1 MKLPPK
7 MPQRAMVRIWVAS
20 LHQKDQRRKYAG
32 LFLLQKTKVTPLRVD
47 SNSCGPALASRR
59 AKKPQWGF
67 FSSAAR
73 RDTRAHQ
80 KDQRRKYAGFF
91 FCKKPKVTPSRVDL
105 NSCGPALA
113 ARRAKK
119 PQWGFFSSAARRD
132 TRAHQ
137 KSATPP
143 VPDPLRHFASEMPPL
158 PEGEALAVRKGLL
171 AFIKIS
177 PHCIHTTAKV
187 TAVCYIKKTTRKT
200 SGFLYTTKQRR
211 CKTVSAKCFIQ
222 RILGRCQKR
231 LSPRSGSCRSSQRGQ
246 AGPHRAAWW
255 GRYLPDS
262 LPHAA

>member
-1 MKLPPK
+1 MGTDCKSAAFSFGGSNPPAPTK
-7 MPQRAMVRIWVAS
+7 
-20 LHQKDQRRKYAG
+20 
-32 LFLLQKTKVTPLRVD
+32 KTSVENTPVFFFCKKPKVTPLRVD
-47 SNSCGPALASRR
+47 SNSCGPALAS
-59 AKKPQWGF
+59 
-67 FSSAAR
+67 
-73 RDTRAHQ
+73 
-80 KDQRRKYAGFF
+80 
-91 FCKKPKVTPSRVDL
+91 
-105 NSCGPALA
+105 
-113 ARRAKK
+113 RRAKK

-158 PEGEALAVRKGLL
+158 PKGEALAVRKGLL

-177 PHCIHTTAKV
+177 PHSSHTTAKV
-187 TAVCYIKKTTRKT
+187 TAVCYMKKTTRKT
-200 SGFLYTTKQRR
+200 GGFLHITKQRR

-255 GRYLPDS
+255 GRYPPGSRL
-262 LPHAA
+262 HAA

>member
-1 MKLPPK
+1 MQKPK
-7 MPQRAMVRIWVAS
+7 
-20 LHQKDQRRKYAG
+20 D
-32 LFLLQKTKVTPLRVD
+32 TPSRVD

-59 AKKPQWGF
+59 AKKPRRGF

-73 RDTRAHQ
+73 R
-80 KDQRRKYAGFF
+80 
-91 FCKKPKVTPSRVDL
+91 
-105 NSCGPALA
+105 N
-113 ARRAKK
+113 
-119 PQWGFFSSAARRD
+119 

-158 PEGEALAVRKGLL
+158 PKGEALAVRKGLL
-171 AFIKIS
+171 AFIKTS

-187 TAVCYIKKTTRKT
+187 TAVCYIQKTTRKT
-200 SGFLYTTKQRR
+200 SGFLHITKQRR

-246 AGPHRAAWW
+246 AGPHRASPSFRKRNATSPE
-255 GRYLPDS
+255 GRGFGSAERSPCLYKDLPALHPHHCQGYGCLLYTENHPQNEWFSSYNKAETVQDRLCQMFYTANPGAMPEKAQPS
-262 LPHAA
+262 IRLLPVISAGTGRPT

>member
-1 MKLPPK
+1 MGTDCKSAAFSFGGSNPPAPTK
-7 MPQRAMVRIWVAS
+7 KTSVENTLVFSFVKSPKSHPRGWIRTAAARRLRPAG
-20 LHQKDQRRKYAG
+20 QKSPSG
-32 LFLLQKTKVTPLRVD
+32 
-47 SNSCGPALASRR
+47 
-59 AKKPQWGF
+59 GF

-73 RDTRAHQ
+73 R
-80 KDQRRKYAGFF
+80 
-91 FCKKPKVTPSRVDL
+91 
-105 NSCGPALA
+105 N
-113 ARRAKK
+113 
-119 PQWGFFSSAARRD
+119 

-158 PEGEALAVRKGLL
+158 PKGEALAVRKGLL

-177 PHCIHTTAKV
+177 PHSSHTTAKV
-187 TAVCYIKKTTRKT
+187 TAVCYIKKTTRFAG
-200 SGFLYTTKQRR
+200 GFLHITKQRR

-255 GRYLPDS
+255 GRYPPGS
-262 LPHAA
+262 RPHAA

>member
-1 MKLPPK
+1 
-7 MPQRAMVRIWVAS
+7 MVRIWVAS

-32 LFLLQKTKVTPLRVD
+32 LFLCKNPKSHPRGWIRTAAARRLR
-47 SNSCGPALASRR
+47 PAG
-59 AKKPQWGF
+59 KKAPVRF

-73 RDTRAHQ
+73 RDT
-80 KDQRRKYAGFF
+80 
-91 FCKKPKVTPSRVDL
+91 C
-105 NSCGPALA
+105 
-113 ARRAKK
+113 
-119 PQWGFFSSAARRD
+119 
-132 TRAHQ
+132 AHQ

-158 PEGEALAVRKGLL
+158 PKGEALAVRKGLL

-177 PHCIHTTAKV
+177 PHSSHTTAKV
-187 TAVCYIKKTTRKT
+187 TAVCYMKKTTRKT
-200 SGFLYTTKQRR
+200 GGFLYTTKQRR

-255 GRYLPDS
+255 GRYPPGS
-262 LPHAA
+262 RPHAA

>member
-1 MKLPPK
+1 M
-7 MPQRAMVRIWVAS
+7 
-20 LHQKDQRRKYAG
+20 
-32 LFLLQKTKVTPLRVD
+32 D

-73 RDTRAHQ
+73 RNTPPT
-80 KDQRRKYAGFF
+80 KKTSVENTLVFF
-91 FCKKPKVTPSRVDL
+91 FCKKPKSHPRGWIRTAAARRLRPAGQKSPS
-105 NSCGPALA
+105 GAFLA
-113 ARRAKK
+113 ARLAE
-119 PQWGFFSSAARRD
+119 S

-158 PEGEALAVRKGLL
+158 PKGEALAVRKGLL

-187 TAVCYIKKTTRKT
+187 TAVCYIKKTTRFAG
-200 SGFLYTTKQRR
+200 GFLYITKQRR

-222 RILGRCQKR
+222 RSLGRCQKR

-255 GRYLPDS
+255 GRYPPGS
-262 LPHAA
+262 RPHAA

>member
-1 MKLPPK
+1 
-7 MPQRAMVRIWVAS
+7 MVRIWVAS

-80 KDQRRKYAGFF
+80 KDQRRKYAGLFPLQ
-91 FCKKPKVTPSRVDL
+91 KPKVTPLRVDS

-113 ARRAKK
+113 FRRAKK
-119 PQWGFFSSAARRD
+119 PQWGFFSSATRRD

-158 PEGEALAVRKGLL
+158 PKGEALAVRKGLL

-177 PHCIHTTAKV
+177 PHCNHTTAKV
-187 TAVCYIKKTTRKT
+187 TAVCYIQKTTRKT
-200 SGFLYTTKQRR
+200 GGFLHITKQRR
-211 CKTVSAKCFIQ
+211 RKTVSAKCFIQ
-222 RILGRCQKR
+222 RSLGRCQKR

-255 GRYLPDS
+255 GQYPPGSR
-262 LPHAA
+262 PHAA